1 MKKEYLREMA
11 LVYDVLP
18 KEFGQLMNLVGSLYH
33 VKKKVLKEE
42 WPTYTERYLRKIGR
56 EVLHRVWED
65 EEFNELKDFRDYK
78 IYQYLSIFTETDINE
93 YFSEK

>member
-18 KEFGQLMNLVGSLYH
+18 KEFGHLMNLVGSLYQ

-42 WPTYTERYLRKIGR
+42 WPFYTERYLRRIGR
-56 EVLHRVWED
+56 VILHRVED
-65 EEFNELKDFRDYK
+65 EDFNELKDYRDYK
-78 IYQYLSIFTETDINE
+78 INQYLSIFNEDEINE
-93 YFSEK
+93 YFK